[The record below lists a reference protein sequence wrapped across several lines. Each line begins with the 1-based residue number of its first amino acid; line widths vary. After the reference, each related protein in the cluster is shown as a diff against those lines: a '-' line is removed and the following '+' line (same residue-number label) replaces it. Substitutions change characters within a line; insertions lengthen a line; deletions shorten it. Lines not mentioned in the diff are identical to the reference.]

1 MARLLEQYRG
11 EVVETMVERFG
22 YSNRLGVP
30 RLEKIVVNMGVG
42 NAKDDKARMDQAQH
56 DLPLITGQV
65 PVVTR
70 ARRSVAA
77 FKVRAGNPV
86 GLKVTLRR
94 ERMYEFLDRLISTA
108 IPRVRDFRGLNPKSF
123 DGQGNYSMGV
133 NEQLIF
139 PEIHGDDVEAVQ
151 GMDITIC
158 TTAKTDEEA
167 YELLRL
173 LGLPFRTR

>member
-1 MARLLEQYRG
+1 MARLLEQYRN
-11 EVVETMVERFG
+11 EVIDAMVERFD
-22 YSNRLGVP
+22 YKNRLGVP

-42 NAKDDKARMDQAQH
+42 NASDDKAAMEQAQQ
-56 DLPLITGQV
+56 DLPLITGQA

-70 ARRSVAA
+70 ARQSIAA

-108 IPRVRDFRGLNPKSF
+108 IPRVRDFRGLNAKSF
-123 DGQGNYSMGV
+123 DGRGNYSMGV

-139 PEIHGDDVEAVQ
+139 PEIHGDDVEVIQ

-158 TTAKTDEEA
+158 TTAETDEEA
-167 YELLRL
+167 HELLRL
-173 LGLPFRTR
+173 LGMPFRTR